1 MQKTGCASQGF
12 SVTQKAKDGKAEALA
27 TVWRRRGVRDE
38 PAFGGKEAKGRADGQ
53 RHRSD
58 GNLRQDRR
66 GGQRSGI
73 PRRVRQGLVDDALG
87 RPGRR
92 LAYVAVERFGNAGE
106 EVPFGTGKRRVKL
119 PPTAGCFDKHRIFVN
134 RIEALELR
142 ADVIAFQ
149 FGMLILEDVRRRGR
163 FKEGFEL
170 PADIVVYVRLRGKGG
185 TQKKPES
192 KATPNAFKD
201 AFIAALL
208 ANSFSNSVN
217 DGKNASPCFT
227 PSSA

>member
-119 PPTAGCFDKHRIFVN
+119 PPTAGRFDKRRIFVN
-134 RIEALELR
+134 GIVIPGMAL
-142 ADVIAFQ
+142 
-149 FGMLILEDVRRRGR
+149 
-163 FKEGFEL
+163 
-170 PADIVVYVRLRGKGG
+170 
-185 TQKKPES
+185 
-192 KATPNAFKD
+192 
-201 AFIAALL
+201 
-208 ANSFSNSVN
+208 
-217 DGKNASPCFT
+217 
-227 PSSA
+227 